1 MKTSVLVLVA
11 LAVSASAFSQTSAPA
26 APTLTAGAEHKG
38 LRFDWTQVPG
48 ATWYQLEYRAHQT
61 GPFVQQGDDFPAT
74 ATSTRFSFGLHL
86 FDWTYARYRLAA
98 CNSAGCSRSAEVSVS
113 DLRRDA
119 VVYFKASQSKQKAYL
134 GREVD
139 LSSNGYNLVATAPGE
154 VTVNGFV
161 TDGGAVYVWQRRSDG
176 TWFQRARLQALDHEV
191 SEIGEPFTEAQLTV
205 ATSGS
210 GNTVAVGM
218 PSYRREDTDTQHGE
232 VDIFRFT
239 NGAWTR
245 TRLPRGPAAYTGQS
259 VALSEDGYTL
269 MVGTNGRNGGFE
281 VFRNSSGVWR
291 YLRTISRPAS
301 GFTEEC
307 EITRLSRDLSTLAD
321 FCTEPASNTRPAR
334 EYVRVFSGT
343 NWSVRTDID
352 LNFPVSF
359 ETRFNHTALA
369 LDRTGDNVAIQFA
382 RAQIVTGTAVG
393 EVRVFK
399 RAGAAYTPV
408 TTLTAGAWRNADSR
422 DFFGGAIAF
431 SGDGRTLVIGDVLD
445 NGRGWGPR
453 AAPLLSGTESTGG
466 AYVYRLTDQ
475 WRLVNMVKPNSN
487 ISPASFGARLVLS
500 ETGKTLV
507 IAADGEGSA
516 ASGIDGDWANK
527 DRPFSGALFMY

>member
-1 MKTSVLVLVA
+1 MKTSMLVLVA

-26 APTLTAGAEHKG
+26 APTLTAGAEFKG
-38 LRFDWTQVPG
+38 LRFDWTPVPG

-61 GPFVQQGDDFPAT
+61 GSFVQQGDDFPAT
-74 ATSTRFSFGLHL
+74 ATSTHFSFGLHL

-98 CNSAGCSRSAEVSVS
+98 CNSAGCSRSAAISVS
-113 DLRRDA
+113 NLRLDA
-119 VVYFKASQSKQKAYL
+119 VGYFKASQSKENALL
-134 GREVD
+134 GQETD

-154 VTVNGFV
+154 VTINGFV

-281 VFRNSSGVWR
+281 VFRNSNGVWR

-307 EITRLSRDLSTLAD
+307 FISRLSRDFSTVAD
-321 FCTEPASNTRPAR
+321 FCTEPASVTRPER
-334 EYVRVFSGT
+334 EYVRVFSGA
-343 NWSVRTDID
+343 NWSVRTDIN

-359 ETRFNHTALA
+359 ETRFGHSALA
-369 LDRTGDNVAIQFA
+369 LDRTGETVAIQYS
-382 RAQIVTGTAVG
+382 RAQFVTGTAVG

-399 RAGAAYTPV
+399 RAGAAFVHV
-408 TTLTAGAWRNADSR
+408 TTLTSGAWRNDSSR
-422 DFFGGAIAF
+422 DHFGGAIAF
-431 SGDGRTLVIGDVLD
+431 SGDGHTLAIGDVVD
-445 NGRGWGPR
+445 NGRGFGPR
-453 AAPLLSGTESTGG
+453 AAPLLSGTDATGG
-466 AYVYRLTDQ
+466 AYIYRLTDQ
-475 WRLVNMVKPNSN
+475 WRLVNMVKPNTN
-487 ISPASFGARLVLS
+487 LSPAAFGASLVLS
-500 ETGKTLV
+500 QTGKTLV
-507 IAADGEGSA
+507 IAVESERSA
-516 ASGIDGDWANK
+516 ASGIDGDWTNK
-527 DRPFSGALFMY
+527 DRPNSGALFMY

>member
-1 MKTSVLVLVA
+1 MKTSLLLLVA
-11 LAVSASAFSQTSAPA
+11 LAASAAAFSQTSAPA
-26 APTLTAGAEHKG
+26 APALTVGAEFKG
-38 LRFDWTQVPG
+38 LRFDWTPVPA

-61 GPFVQQGDDFPAT
+61 GAFVQQGDDFPAT

-98 CNSAGCSRSAEVSVS
+98 CNSSGCSRSAEVSVS

-119 VVYFKASQSKQKAYL
+119 VVYFKASQSKENAYL

-154 VTVNGFV
+154 VTIDGFT

-176 TWFQRARLQALDHEV
+176 TWFQRARLQALAHIV
-191 SEIGEPFTEAQLTV
+191 SEIDEPFTEVQLKV
-205 ATSGS
+205 ATSGT

-218 PSYRREDTDTQHGE
+218 PSYTREPSDGYQGE

-245 TRLPRGPAAYTGQS
+245 TRLPHGPAAYTGQS

-269 MVGTNGRNGGFE
+269 MVGMNGPNGGFQ
-281 VFRNSSGVWR
+281 VFRNSNGVWR
-291 YLRTISRPAS
+291 YQRSWTRPVS

-307 EITRLSRDLSTLAD
+307 YVNGQLSRDFSTVAD
-321 FCTEPASNTRPAR
+321 FCTEPASATRPER
-334 EYVRVFSGT
+334 EYVRVFSGP

-359 ETRFNHTALA
+359 ETRFGHTALA
-369 LDRTGDNVAIQFA
+369 LDRTGETVAIQYS
-382 RAQIVTGTAVG
+382 RAQFVTGTAVG

-408 TTLTAGAWRNADSR
+408 TTLTAGAWRNDDSR
-422 DFFGGAIAF
+422 DDFGDAIAF

-445 NGRGWGPR
+445 NGRGCGPARR
-453 AAPLLSGTESTGG
+453 AAPERHG
-466 AYVYRLTDQ
+466 
-475 WRLVNMVKPNSN
+475 
-487 ISPASFGARLVLS
+487 
-500 ETGKTLV
+500 
-507 IAADGEGSA
+507 ADGGRVHLPAHRPVA
-516 ASGIDGDWANK
+516 AREHGEAQLQYQPGDLIRRLA
-527 DRPFSGALFMY
+527 SC